1 MAIVLTDDAGGAKL
15 PQTGVVVAT
24 DGDEV
29 GGVGAK
35 GTVPHPALVVVEH
48 GIAGQRAAFLDDL
61 GDGAE

>member
-1 MAIVLTDDAGGAKL
+1 MAIVLADDAGGAEL

-29 GGVGAK
+29 GGVGAE
-35 GTVPHPALVVVEH
+35 GAVPHPALVVIEH
-48 GIAGQRAAFLDDL
+48 GVTGQRAAFLDDL